1 MTLAH
6 CPAPTT
12 AERIRSTCVRAGGAL
27 LAVDSAEPLTTPL
40 HHLLADG
47 SFAVGVPIG
56 GPVAEQVVDC
66 GAAGAPAVLELAD
79 YAPLP
84 LREPVRSLVWI
95 RGRLHQV
102 SPSAVSGLL
111 DLIAAEHPHPAL
123 LQVQTPGSGPAS
135 DGDTQYLLA
144 RLEIESVVVTDA
156 TGAEAVDAA
165 ALLAARADPFS
176 ALESSWIKHL
186 DTAHRDVV
194 ARLAARL
201 PARLRRGDVRP
212 LGIDRYGM
220 RLRVESAEG
229 DSDVRL
235 PFRKPVDDLVGLGQA
250 IRVLMGC
257 PFVNGLRAGPGG
269 AASQGGCRC
278 GVISPRSDADGQ
290 PVERRP
296 LRVELA
302 IVLSVT
308 FGLSAVTAILQ
319 LADGVLRG
327 LSGQRIP
334 LNPKRSYFDLID
346 LGLNATVVVQLV
358 AWGALGLYL
367 LWRTGLRPADVGL
380 AHFRWRPDL
389 LGGVGLA
396 ALIGLPGLA
405 LYLAA
410 RALHINAS
418 VIPSGLGD
426 TWWRVPMLVLT
437 AFADGWAEEIIVVG
451 YLLTRLG
458 QLGVGPRAALVWS
471 SVLRGAYHLY
481 QGFGAGLGN
490 IAMGLVFGYAWQRTG
505 RLWPLV
511 IAHGLIDTVAFVGYA
526 LLAGHLGWLH

>member
-6 CPAPTT
+6 SPAPTT

-47 SFAVGVPIG
+47 SFAVGVPLG

-102 SPSAVSGLL
+102 SPCAVSRLL

-123 LQVQTPGSGPAS
+123 LQVQTPGSGPVA
-135 DGDTQYLLA
+135 DGDIQYLLA

-165 ALLAARADPFS
+165 ALLAACPDPFS
-176 ALESSWIKHL
+176 ALESCWIKHL

-229 DSDVRL
+229 DRDVRL
-235 PFRKPVDDLVGLGQA
+235 PFRKPVDDIVGLGQA

-257 PFVNGLRAGPGG
+257 PFVNGLRAR
-269 AASQGGCRC
+269 Q
-278 GVISPRSDADGQ
+278 D
-290 PVERRP
+290 
-296 LRVELA
+296 
-302 IVLSVT
+302 
-308 FGLSAVTAILQ
+308 
-319 LADGVLRG
+319 
-327 LSGQRIP
+327 
-334 LNPKRSYFDLID
+334 
-346 LGLNATVVVQLV
+346 
-358 AWGALGLYL
+358 
-367 LWRTGLRPADVGL
+367 
-380 AHFRWRPDL
+380 
-389 LGGVGLA
+389 
-396 ALIGLPGLA
+396 
-405 LYLAA
+405 
-410 RALHINAS
+410 
-418 VIPSGLGD
+418 
-426 TWWRVPMLVLT
+426 
-437 AFADGWAEEIIVVG
+437 
-451 YLLTRLG
+451 
-458 QLGVGPRAALVWS
+458 
-471 SVLRGAYHLY
+471 
-481 QGFGAGLGN
+481 
-490 IAMGLVFGYAWQRTG
+490 
-505 RLWPLV
+505 
-511 IAHGLIDTVAFVGYA
+511 
-526 LLAGHLGWLH
+526 